1 MDINDFSERQL
12 ALLPPWF
19 GDVAPLLTGVLQ
31 GSAFC
36 NSFIYSLQIYL
47 RAQMRLQT
55 MTDNSLD
62 LFARDYFGNNLVRH
76 FGEDDETYR
85 LRISNSLL
93 PPGATRQAMIQVLT
107 ELTGRVPIIWE
118 SGMDSAFYN
127 HMFLNHA
134 NGGSGNAAYQAWI
147 IAYRPLTPNIAG
159 VSYYGQTYFYNNS
172 FYSGLISTSVT
183 DQDILDAI
191 ERTKC
196 EGTLMHVTILD

>member
-19 GDVAPLLTGVLQ
+19 GDAAPLLAGVLQ

-36 NSFIYSLQIYL
+36 NEFIYSLQIYL

-76 FGEDDETYR
+76 FGEDDATYR

-93 PPGATRQAMIQVLT
+93 PPGATRQAMIDVLT
-107 ELTGRVPIIWE
+107 NLTGRVPIIWE
-118 SGMDSAFYN
+118 SGMDSGFYD
-127 HMFLNHA
+127 HMFLDHT
-134 NGGSGNAAYQAWI
+134 NGGTDNDAYQAWI

-159 VSYYGQTYFYNNS
+159 VSYYNQTYFYNNS

-191 ERTKC
+191 QRTKC